1 MTEVVAAF
9 YDGEIRAGFI
19 ICPFHDDRSPS
30 LKIYRD
36 SFYCFGCGVGGD
48 SVDFVAL
55 LNDVKPIEAARA
67 IAARFNL
74 AVSDEAHSE
83 PLDLAAKAEAE
94 KLQKKRRARAY
105 FEEME
110 LRAFRNLARYR
121 DTVIKAVQRVGG
133 LDGVDAELAA
143 HMHRLPI
150 VEDYLTVMATGSAAE
165 RLELFREGVF
175 NIWAS
180 L

>member
-1 MTEVVAAF
+1 MVGKKGKAQHKPGRFKATNN
-9 YDGEIRAGFI
+9 I
-19 ICPFHDDRSPS
+19 INQKNNICYRVNRRS
-30 LKIYRD
+30 LKSREE
-36 SFYCFGCGVGGD
+36 V
-48 SVDFVAL
+48 
-55 LNDVKPIEAARA
+55 EA
-67 IAARFNL
+67 
-74 AVSDEAHSE
+74 
-83 PLDLAAKAEAE
+83 
-94 KLQKKRRARAY
+94 Q
-105 FEEME
+105 
-110 LRAFRNLARYR
+110 AFRNLVRYR